1 MMTERS
7 PSAMFSLSNN
17 LQVWALDVTRFC
29 EQLSPFLHTFDISL
43 PPPLFRSF
51 SSFCCCLRPGSRSN
65 YPLELMSAA
74 NFELEV
80 ECVWLFAMA
89 AGACQMTSPK
99 AAQSYRVALDHLP
112 VRGGCRTAVSCASL
126 GARCEAVAT
135 LGARLRVTGGHRW
148 RHKSSSIPKFFVSA
162 AVEEAVSASQADSG
176 ALAESL
182 SMFFKVVLP
191 CRIGWS
197 MTFFLSCWSNWL
209 LYGKK
214 IGRGSHTPVVTVAK

>member
-1 MMTERS
+1 
-7 PSAMFSLSNN
+7 
-17 LQVWALDVTRFC
+17 
-29 EQLSPFLHTFDISL
+29 
-43 PPPLFRSF
+43 
-51 SSFCCCLRPGSRSN
+51 
-65 YPLELMSAA
+65 
-74 NFELEV
+74 
-80 ECVWLFAMA
+80 
-89 AGACQMTSPK
+89 MTSPK

-182 SMFFKVVLP
+182 SMFFKAEGSLNENAIPKLTKTLEGTEGVSQVKVYVVEGAATVELVKQTN
-191 CRIGWS
+191 IQETGVAS
-197 MTFFLSCWSNWL
+197 SLVQLIEQAGFKMQALSLGFDDEGADDDEYIDYDVSSN
-209 LYGKK
+209 
-214 IGRGSHTPVVTVAK
+214 TEEEATT

>member
-1 MMTERS
+1 
-7 PSAMFSLSNN
+7 
-17 LQVWALDVTRFC
+17 
-29 EQLSPFLHTFDISL
+29 
-43 PPPLFRSF
+43 
-51 SSFCCCLRPGSRSN
+51 
-65 YPLELMSAA
+65 
-74 NFELEV
+74 
-80 ECVWLFAMA
+80 MA

-182 SMFFKVVLP
+182 SMFFKAEGSLNENAIPKLTKTLEGTEGVSQVKVYVVEGAATVELVKQTN
-191 CRIGWS
+191 IQETGVAS
-197 MTFFLSCWSNWL
+197 SLVQLIEQAGFKMQALSLGFDDEGADDDEYIDYDVSSN
-209 LYGKK
+209 
-214 IGRGSHTPVVTVAK
+214 TEEEATT